1 MGKTVQFNKID
12 NNLFGQLKVKEN
24 EKPKI
29 IVSNRS
35 QGLLK
40 LVINNFSK
48 FKESKEA
55 RLSDKLILRN
65 LEWKIQAHS
74 TQQEDGSF
82 GLGYYLNC
90 NENNN
95 VTKLK
100 RFPVWV
106 KMKLKLLNIKDEEK
120 NRVRGN
126 I

>member
-1 MGKTVQFNKID
+1 M
-12 NNLFGQLKVKEN
+12 
-24 EKPKI
+24 
-29 IVSNRS
+29 
-35 QGLLK
+35 
-40 LVINNFSK
+40 
-48 FKESKEA
+48 
-55 RLSDKLILRN
+55 RN
-65 LEWKIQAHS
+65 LEWKIQAYS